1 MRDKPSFDDL
11 EPPPIVTTPIDGLT
25 DEQWAARLERR
36 ERRWRMAFG
45 AVFGAVIGTAAL
57 FPAWP
62 WILAR
67 ARPTLSFLL
76 VVTGCAILFAKLL
89 AQRRDEEAVEHA
101 QWILL
106 PEWYLVEKLPVWLL
120 ALLVCVGLA
129 VVIAFLGA
137 LVIGTAAASR

>member
-11 EPPPIVTTPIDGLT
+11 EPP
-25 DEQWAARLERR
+25 
-36 ERRWRMAFG
+36 FG
-45 AVFGAVIGTAAL
+45 AVFGAVI
-57 FPAWP
+57 
-62 WILAR
+62 
-67 ARPTLSFLL
+67 L

-89 AQRRDEEAVEHA
+89 AQRRDEEALEHA